1 MSTPKE
7 QAPDAAKRGVTARNK
22 GGASRQRNAERPP
35 LELADQRRRLWTKLD
50 PEFTFTPHFVKHAGH
65 WIHFVDEGPPSAPV
79 LFCVHGNPTWS
90 FYWRKLIE
98 RFRDRYRVIAIDLLG
113 MGLSEKPA
121 DYAYTLENRVGEVEF
136 LVEELGLD
144 ELTLCLHDWGGA
156 IGMGFARRHP
166 EQVERLVL
174 SNTAAWPGGKIP
186 GRIALGRV
194 PGLGTLAIRGLGMFS
209 RMALRQAVH
218 QKRGFSRVEKR
229 GYLAPYGNFADRV
242 AVEAFVKDIPDS
254 PAHPSWAELA
264 ATGEALEQFADRP
277 SCLLWGAR
285 DWCFTTDYCKG
296 FKERWP
302 AAEVHTF
309 EQAGHYLL
317 EDAPGPALD
326 ALDHFLAHSPSAKP
340 VAGVTD

>member
-1 MSTPKE
+1 
-7 QAPDAAKRGVTARNK
+7 
-22 GGASRQRNAERPP
+22 
-35 LELADQRRRLWTKLD
+35 
-50 PEFTFTPHFVKHAGH
+50 
-65 WIHFVDEGPPSAPV
+65 
-79 LFCVHGNPTWS
+79 
-90 FYWRKLIE
+90 
-98 RFRDRYRVIAIDLLG
+98 
-113 MGLSEKPA
+113 
-121 DYAYTLENRVGEVEF
+121 
-136 LVEELGLD
+136 
-144 ELTLCLHDWGGA
+144 
-156 IGMGFARRHP
+156 
-166 EQVERLVL
+166 
-174 SNTAAWPGGKIP
+174 
-186 GRIALGRV
+186 
-194 PGLGTLAIRGLGMFS
+194 
-209 RMALRQAVH
+209 VH